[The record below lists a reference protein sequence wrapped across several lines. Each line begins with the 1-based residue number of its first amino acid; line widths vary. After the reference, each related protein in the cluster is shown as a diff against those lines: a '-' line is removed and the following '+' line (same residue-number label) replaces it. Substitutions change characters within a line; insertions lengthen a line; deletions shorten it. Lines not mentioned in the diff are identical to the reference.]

1 MSVNGDFLGQ
11 IFVVS
16 LIVLTANP
24 GRDTMDGLAA
34 WLPTP
39 ARDRHGQRSSAC
51 PVYPPPAFFL
61 WWYWFDAYAPR
72 IFVEGAIIASS
83 GGFAAIA
90 IAIGMSVW
98 RAREAKEATTYG
110 SARWATA
117 LEVRK
122 AGLLR
127 PDGVVPRMLRS

>member
-1 MSVNGDFLGQ
+1 M
-11 IFVVS
+11 
-16 LIVLTANP
+16 
-24 GRDTMDGLAA
+24 
-34 WLPTP
+34 
-39 ARDRHGQRSSAC
+39 

-61 WWYWFDAYAPR
+61 WWYWFDAYAPT

-110 SARWATA
+110 SARWASA
-117 LEVRK
+117 PEVRK
-122 AGLLR
+122 ADLLR
-127 PDGVVPRMLRS
+127 PDGVVLGCFGRDYLRHDGPEPVLCFAPPGPARASAWSSRRCSPGRGPLSSTTSRVRTGG